1 MVILN
6 GHFSIEKVW
15 IGRNIFLLRDKYD
28 LGSKFVWSS
37 TKGFSESVVQRTSVI
52 HRSHCMTDRPFLR
65 QVNSDVALHWSSF
78 KLGNF

>member
-37 TKGFSESVVQRTSVI
+37 TKGFSESVVQRASVI
-52 HRSHCMTDRPFLR
+52 DRSHCMTDRPFLR

-78 KLGNF
+78 KLGHF